1 MSRGEWE
8 PEGCGGG
15 HLGGQPLWAPV
26 FTSHPGS
33 FVSSVGLLGTHC
45 FLLETKGSWVNL
57 SLEVSHVASS
67 QKELG
72 ARQERTLTQLAQ
84 VRKGAWVL
92 GTGGHPRP
100 VSPGPV

>member
-1 MSRGEWE
+1 MWWGSPWWAATLGPYFHITPSLFCLLCGPAGDPMLPPRNQGKLGE
-8 PEGCGGG
+8 
-15 HLGGQPLWAPV
+15 
-26 FTSHPGS
+26 SH
-33 FVSSVGLLGTHC
+33 
-45 FLLETKGSWVNL
+45 

-72 ARQERTLTQLAQ
+72 VRQERTLTQLAQ

-92 GTGGHPRP
+92 LGTGGHPGP